1 MEKQIA
7 KEKIA
12 EALRNYAQQNGNG
25 GELTLREDSFEQL
38 ADVAAAAVA
47 GGAEDKK
54 NNGLSALDL
63 ANFKID
69 PPYGVR

>member
-47 GGAEDKK
+47 GGAEKK
-54 NNGLSALDL
+54 YRGPSAPGLDT
-63 ANFKID
+63 FKID
-69 PPYGVR
+69 PPYGIK

>member
-25 GELTLREDSFEQL
+25 GAVVLCEDNFEQL
-38 ADVAAAAVA
+38 ADVAASSVA
-47 GGAEDKK
+47 GEAEGKRY
-54 NNGLSALDL
+54 NGPSAPRPTTPFSL
-63 ANFKID
+63 
-69 PPYGVR
+69 PYGIK